1 MFKTPTFKD
10 LIEQQY
16 DLQKRGAE
24 IADKTASAFVNALP
38 KFPTPAEIIDSA
50 MEMNKFWSK
59 TVQDEL
65 TNTAKKFY
73 SFK

>member
-1 MFKTPTFKD
+1 MFKTLTFKD

-16 DLQKRGAE
+16 DLQKRTAE
-24 IADKTASAFVNALP
+24 IADKTTAAFVDSLP

-59 TVQDEL
+59 TVHDEL

>member
-24 IADKTASAFVNALP
+24 IADKTTSAFIDALP
-38 KFPTPAEIIDSA
+38 KFPTTAEVIDSA
-50 MEMNKFWSK
+50 IEMNKLWSK

-65 TNTAKKFY
+65 VNAAKKFY

>member
-10 LIEQQY
+10 IVEQQY

-24 IADKTASAFVNALP
+24 IADKTTSAFIDALP
-38 KFPTPAEIIDSA
+38 KFPTTAEVIDSA
-50 MEMNKFWSK
+50 IEINKFYGK
-59 TVQDEL
+59 FMQDEL
-65 TNTAKKFY
+65 VNTAKKFY

>member
-1 MFKTPTFKD
+1 MYKNLSFKD
-10 LIEQQY
+10 IVEQQY

-24 IADKTASAFVNALP
+24 IADKTASAFVDALP

-50 MEMNKFWSK
+50 VEMNKFWSK

-65 TNTAKKFY
+65 INTAKKFY